1 MNMSNRGLL
10 LSLCPALLLAC
21 AETPASPPELEEAL
35 SDLGGQRG
43 VRVMT
48 QNMYV
53 GLDVLPLAFAP
64 FDQLPFAV
72 ADGFD
77 DVLANRPEDRI
88 DAMANQIALTRP
100 HLIGLQEVTR
110 LYEQTPSDTMTGV
123 FTPNA
128 TDELIDFLA
137 VLLDELARRGLVY
150 EVAAER
156 IGTDIEVP
164 RFDGVVDGVET
175 FSDLRAT
182 FADVVLRRAGVETT
196 PLLAQDFAAALP
208 FPPIPGTLV
217 RRSAVG
223 VVARLGGRE
232 VRVVNTHLEVIVDVL
247 PDDLQPQFAQV
258 AELTELLATDFR
270 PELPTIVLG
279 DFNSPAETG
288 RSYQAMVAAG
298 YVDAWTES
306 LAGDLPGF
314 TCCQD
319 AVLTSPESALFERID
334 QIWTRGLTLDQPT
347 LAFTVGDLPFFR
359 TLGKPRLWPSDHA
372 GVVALLRFRA
382 AVR

>member
-1 MNMSNRGLL
+1 MKISNRGPW
-10 LSLCPALLLAC
+10 LSLCAALLVAC
-21 AETPASPPELEEAL
+21 TDAPAQPQLEETLA
-35 SDLGGQRG
+35 DFAGQRG

-77 DVLANRPEDRI
+77 DVVANRAEDRI
-88 DAMANQIALTRP
+88 DAIANQIALTRP

-110 LYEQTPSDTMTGV
+110 LYEQIPSDTMTGV

-164 RFDGVVDGVET
+164 RFDGTVDGVST

-182 FADVVLRRAGVETT
+182 FSDVLLRRAGVQTT
-196 PLLAQDFAAALP
+196 PLFELDFTAALP

-223 VVARLGGRE
+223 VIARLDGRD
-232 VRVVNTHLEVIVDVL
+232 VRVVNTHLEVIVDIL
-247 PDDLQPQFAQV
+247 PDEFQPQFAQV
-258 AELTELLATDFR
+258 AELTELLATGFQ

-298 YVDAWTES
+298 YTDVWTES

-319 AVLTSPESALFERID
+319 VVLTNPASLLFERID
-334 QIWTRGLTLDQPT
+334 QIWTSGLTLQQPT
-347 LAFTVGDLPFFR
+347 LAVTVGDLPFFR
-359 TLGKPRLWPSDHA
+359 TLSKPRLWPSDHA
-372 GVVALLRFRA
+372 GVVALLRF
-382 AVR
+382 